1 MSGETRTGAKWP
13 WEERI
18 ARLSSPIGS
27 LTPKDYDEAWYPGEA
42 LITTT
47 LIEKDGS
54 TTLRTTMLMESR
66 EARDEVLESGMESGV
81 IVSYDRLEEILSSQ
95 GAGKRN
101 E

>member
-1 MSGETRTGAKWP
+1 
-13 WEERI
+13 
-18 ARLSSPIGS
+18 
-27 LTPKDYDEAWYPGEA
+27 

-47 LIEKDGS
+47 LIEKDGN

-95 GAGKRN
+95 VAGKRN